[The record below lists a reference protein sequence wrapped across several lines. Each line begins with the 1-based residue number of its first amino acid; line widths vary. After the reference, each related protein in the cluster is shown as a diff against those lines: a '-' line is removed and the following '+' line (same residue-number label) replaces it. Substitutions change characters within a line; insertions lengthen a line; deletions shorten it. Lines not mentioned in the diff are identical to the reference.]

1 LHNSSAADLF
11 RQASRGDSDFDF
23 IDDHID
29 DEEECGGATRAIRY
43 SIKCLDFHMMMA
55 EKSLIEHITSQHISK
70 SSSSGKKASLLS
82 RASSLMANTKQGEV
96 RPSLKSI
103 KQFNDV
109 NRILQQYMQDLP
121 PSQRRISS
129 YNLSSNKSLETSH
142 NMTNIDERE
151 ECERA

>member
-1 LHNSSAADLF
+1 
-11 RQASRGDSDFDF
+11 
-23 IDDHID
+23 
-29 DEEECGGATRAIRY
+29 
-43 SIKCLDFHMMMA
+43 MMMA
-55 EKSLIEHITSQHISK
+55 EKSLMEQISK

-82 RASSLMANTKQGEV
+82 RASSLMANTKQREV
-96 RPSLKSI
+96 RPSSMSI

-129 YNLSSNKSLETSH
+129 NKSLETSH

-151 ECERA
+151 EYERM

>member
-1 LHNSSAADLF
+1 
-11 RQASRGDSDFDF
+11 
-23 IDDHID
+23 
-29 DEEECGGATRAIRY
+29 
-43 SIKCLDFHMMMA
+43 MA
-55 EKSLIEHITSQHISK
+55 EKSLIEHISK

-96 RPSLKSI
+96 RPSLMSI

-121 PSQRRISS
+121 LSQRRI
-129 YNLSSNKSLETSH
+129 SSNKSLETSH

-151 ECERA
+151 EYERVQCFNATHQCSMVHSYKMDTFFTPNQ

>member
-1 LHNSSAADLF
+1 
-11 RQASRGDSDFDF
+11 
-23 IDDHID
+23 
-29 DEEECGGATRAIRY
+29 
-43 SIKCLDFHMMMA
+43 MMMA
-55 EKSLIEHITSQHISK
+55 EKSLIEQISHNISK

-96 RPSLKSI
+96 RPSLMSI

-129 YNLSSNKSLETSH
+129 NKSLETSH